1 MTAKIKLNAASGGGS
16 VSLEAPSSTT
26 SNANVEFKLPV
37 ADGTSGQALTTNA
50 SGQLAFASV
59 AVGGASNIA
68 FNAGYG
74 LDFSATADSSGSG
87 QAELFDDYEEGS
99 WTPTVSSSNASF
111 SSMTGK
117 YVKVGRMVTLWFYI
131 SGGGSYS
138 GSGAL
143 EIGGLPFTN
152 NTGVGVTGTSEYYKV
167 LFAESYSDHCT
178 PYVTGSNIRWLRNN
192 SASGSGN
199 YLTVGQHYTSAPIK
213 TFICYATD
221 T

>member
-99 WTPTVSSSNASF
+99 WTPTVSSNNASF
-111 SSMTGK
+111 SSMDGR
-117 YVKVGRMVTLWFYI
+117 YVKVGRMVSLWFKI

-138 GSGAL
+138 GSSQLA
-143 EIGGLPFTN
+143 IGGIPFAN
-152 NTGVGVTGTSEYYKV
+152 NTGVKVTGTSEFYKV
-167 LFAESYSDHCT
+167 LFSESYSDHCT
-178 PYVTGSNIRWLRNN
+178 PYITGSSIQWLRNN
-192 SASGSGN
+192 SGSGSGN
-199 YLTVGQHYTSAPIK
+199 YLMVGQLYTSAAI
-213 TFICYATD
+213 TTYLCYATD
-221 T
+221 S